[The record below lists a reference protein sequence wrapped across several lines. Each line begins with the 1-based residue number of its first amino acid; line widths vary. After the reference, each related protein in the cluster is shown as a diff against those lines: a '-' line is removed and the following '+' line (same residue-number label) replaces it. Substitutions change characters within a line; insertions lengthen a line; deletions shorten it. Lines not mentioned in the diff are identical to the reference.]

1 MGAAGVSP
9 LVGLLVAWLAGSIPS
24 AYLAGR
30 ARGVDLRTVGSGNL
44 GATNVFRTLGA
55 PMGIAV
61 YVADMLKGFLPVAF
75 LPAACGVA
83 GDIRWTLAFAIAAIA
98 GHVKPPLLLFRGGGK
113 GVATASGAF
122 LALAPL
128 PMAIAIGTFA
138 VVVAASGYVSLGSLV
153 SALALVLAVVW
164 HGDGGLPLLVTVT
177 LVAAFVFWTHRAN
190 IARLR
195 AGTEHR
201 FGKRGKKA
209 APPTTEGTA

>member
-1 MGAAGVSP
+1 MSP
-9 LVGLLVAWLAGSIPS
+9 VLGLLVAWLAGSIPS
-24 AYLAGR
+24 AFLAGK

-61 YVADMLKGFLPVAF
+61 YVADMLKGFLPVAL
-75 LPAACGVA
+75 LPQACGVA
-83 GDIRWTLAFAIAAIA
+83 GDIRWQLGFALVAIA

-122 LALAPL
+122 LALAPVA
-128 PMAIAIGTFA
+128 MAVAIGTFA

-153 SALALVLAVVW
+153 SAVALVVAVALR
-164 HGDGGLPLLVTVT
+164 GDGGMPLLVTVT

-190 IARLR
+190 IRRLR
-195 AGTEHR
+195 DGTEHR
-201 FGKRGKKA
+201 FGKRGRKA
-209 APPTTEGTA
+209 AADGSAA

>member
-1 MGAAGVSP
+1 MSP
-9 LVGLLVAWLAGSIPS
+9 VLGLLVAWLAGSIPS
-24 AYLAGR
+24 AFLAGK

-61 YVADMLKGFLPVAF
+61 YVADMLKGWLPVAL
-75 LPAACGVA
+75 LPSVTGVA
-83 GDIRWTLAFAIAAIA
+83 GDIRWQLAFAIAAIA

-122 LALAPL
+122 LALAPVAML
-128 PMAIAIGTFA
+128 VAIGTFVA
-138 VVVAASGYVSLGSLV
+138 VVAVSGYVSLGSLV
-153 SALALVLAVVW
+153 SAVALVIAVAVR
-164 HGDGGLPLLVTVT
+164 GDGGTPLLVTVA

-190 IARLR
+190 IERLR

-201 FGKRGKKA
+201 FGKRGKA
-209 APPTTEGTA
+209 TTATDGGTTA

>member
-1 MGAAGVSP
+1 MTPTLG
-9 LVGLLVAWLAGSIPS
+9 LVIAWLAGSIPS
-24 AYLAGR
+24 AYLAGK

-61 YVADMLKGFLPVAF
+61 YVADMLKGALPVAL

-83 GDIRWTLAFAIAAIA
+83 GDSRWTLAFAVAAIA

-122 LALAPL
+122 FALTPV
-128 PMAIAIGTFA
+128 PMAITLAVFA
-138 VVVAASGYVSLGSLV
+138 AVVAASGYVSLGSLV
-153 SALALVLAVVW
+153 GAVALVIAVALR
-164 HGDGGLPLLVTVT
+164 GEGGAPLLATVT
-177 LVAAFVFWTHRAN
+177 AVAVFVFWTHRAN
-190 IARLR
+190 IQRLR

-201 FGKRGKKA
+201 FGKRGRTA
-209 APPTTEGTA
+209 APDGGKA